1 MCLQH
6 LDLCKHLWGGEG
18 EDGGPTGQLTV
29 WPVVRL
35 FDQAWLDSIA
45 LPGRPLK
52 RTILNRKIKTQNKF
66 NVLFVPT
73 SLCLCVCVCLPP
85 PVVEAVWDA
94 GRDAGGSWLWLR
106 LGLCATRHPI
116 VHDGRKLQYAVEKP
130 EVLSIEYLWIIQA
143 KKKKKQETMRAHP
156 DKTSSNRTFESLSLF
171 KLPSR
176 KLIMKQGNEV
186 PTLCAPASRVAILNG
201 GRGRDGER
209 EFKICASKML

>member
-1 MCLQH
+1 MRGRRGAN
-6 LDLCKHLWGGEG
+6 W
-18 EDGGPTGQLTV
+18 PTDRLTSRSPI
-29 WPVVRL
+29 WPSLTR
-35 FDQAWLDSIA
+35 FDRSAWA
-45 LPGRPLK
+45 
-52 RTILNRKIKTQNKF
+52 TIETDNFKSKNQDPKQIQCPVCADVSVF
-66 NVLFVPT
+66 
-73 SLCLCVCVCLPP
+73 VCVCLPP

-186 PTLCAPASRVAILNG
+186 PTLCAPASRVAIWNG
-201 GRGRDGER
+201 GRGREGER

>member
-6 LDLCKHLWGGEG
+6 LDLCKHLWGREG
-18 EDGGPTGQLTV
+18 VDGRANWPTDRLTSRSPI
-29 WPVVRL
+29 WPSLTRFDRSAWATIETDNFKSKNQDPKQIQCPVCAVV
-35 FDQAWLDSIA
+35 S
-45 LPGRPLK
+45 
-52 RTILNRKIKTQNKF
+52 
-66 NVLFVPT
+66 V
-73 SLCLCVCVCLPP
+73 SVCVCLPP

-94 GRDAGGSWLWLR
+94 GRGAGGSWLWLR

-186 PTLCAPASRVAILNG
+186 PTLCAPASRVAIWNDG
-201 GRGRDGER
+201 GRWEGG
-209 EFKICASKML
+209 KGIQNMCK